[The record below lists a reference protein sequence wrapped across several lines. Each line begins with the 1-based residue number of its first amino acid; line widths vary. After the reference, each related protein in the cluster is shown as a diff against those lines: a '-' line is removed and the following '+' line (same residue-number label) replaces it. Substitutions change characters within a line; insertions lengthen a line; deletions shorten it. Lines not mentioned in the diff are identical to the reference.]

1 MCAAKFCTDCSLQ
14 IFLFEVFDHTVEQYS
29 NLLKTRAFITV
40 TSWLRSR
47 TCLTRLICA
56 RLDIQDDV
64 VFRTWSSNVS
74 CGSKTTPR
82 SLAED
87 VRARS
92 FPRRDILKSGSLA
105 SSCRLYDASWG
116 QSDCSESKTSWQKRQ
131 HCLTEKLSNPVCLK
145 RIFTAYILGALVIYD

>member
-1 MCAAKFCTDCSLQ
+1 MRAAKFCTDCSLL

-105 SSCRLYDASWG
+105 SSCRLP
-116 QSDCSESKTSWQKRQ
+116 KTSFPDFTRTRGLDTASPKY
-131 HCLTEKLSNPVCLK
+131 LSTL
-145 RIFTAYILGALVIYD
+145 FIYQY

>member
-1 MCAAKFCTDCSLQ
+1 MIKFPGTCNNARGKVLHYCSLQ

-47 TCLTRLICA
+47 TRLTRLICA

-64 VFRTWSSNVS
+64 AFRTWSSNVS

-87 VRARS
+87 VMT
-92 FPRRDILKSGSLA
+92 I
-105 SSCRLYDASWG
+105 
-116 QSDCSESKTSWQKRQ
+116 T
-131 HCLTEKLSNPVCLK
+131 H
-145 RIFTAYILGALVIYD
+145 